1 MKLFQRKLLCSF
13 KFYDQPC
20 LYIAVYKYGYK
31 INFVFHVV
39 QNYSFISFF
48 EILLFKINF
57 LWLYLSVYKN
67 G

>member
-31 INFVFHVV
+31 INFVFSCGSKLFFH
-39 QNYSFISFF
+39 FIF
-48 EILLFKINF
+48 
-57 LWLYLSVYKN
+57 
-67 G
+67 